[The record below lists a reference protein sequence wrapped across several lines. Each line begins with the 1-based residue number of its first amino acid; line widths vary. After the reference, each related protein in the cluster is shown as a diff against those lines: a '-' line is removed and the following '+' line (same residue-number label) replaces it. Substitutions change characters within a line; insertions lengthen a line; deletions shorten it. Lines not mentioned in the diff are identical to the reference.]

1 MWNYKKYILSISL
14 IFLVGCQFKPE
25 VLFENINVG
34 DNLEVCLAKGFVQHN
49 TNDENLFELR
59 NNNIANTYFTNSE
72 VKFDE
77 KSTVKEIKLKFHES
91 KKGKTAKEVF
101 NFMTQYFCQRYQGM
115 KTRTINEDKVDKNY
129 NAYEVKF
136 RKGGI
141 SNIWETN
148 RIKITLKSYD
158 NTLLNRYNVHNYYN
172 SESFDALGYLTWL
185 DIDSKEGK
193 WVELNISVK

>member
-101 NFMTQYFCQRYQGM
+101 NFMTQYFCQRYEGM
-115 KTRTINEDKVDKNY
+115 KTEKIDEKWEDERLERLAFKK
-129 NAYEVKF
+129 E
-136 RKGGI
+136 GI
-141 SNIWETN
+141 KNIWETN
-148 RIKITLKSYD
+148 KTKIILESYRNTRIYIPQEGS
-158 NTLLNRYNVHNYYN
+158 NY
-172 SESFDALGYLTWL
+172 SSTALGTAEYMLNQFANSY
-185 DIDSKEGK
+185 IGE
-193 WVELNISVK
+193 WVQLKIIAK